1 MLMSDLETFKVSNSS
16 MFLKFSYVFVD
27 SKCEL
32 LEFSR
37 VFETSSGKD
46 LVFSR
51 VGGLLEAL
59 GDLQ

>member
-16 MFLKFSYVFVD
+16 MFLEFSYASVD
-27 SKCEL
+27 SKCEFL
-32 LEFSR
+32 DIAR

-51 VGGLLEAL
+51 VGGLLEPPGTL
-59 GDLQ
+59 P